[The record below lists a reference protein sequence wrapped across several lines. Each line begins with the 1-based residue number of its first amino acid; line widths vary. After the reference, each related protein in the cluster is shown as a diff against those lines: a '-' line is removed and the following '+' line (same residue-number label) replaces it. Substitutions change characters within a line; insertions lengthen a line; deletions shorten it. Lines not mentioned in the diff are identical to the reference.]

1 MTPALEWLF
10 GGSRPHAAG
19 IHRPAHHTPK
29 VSGLTAGH
37 SRGDEGAVAL
47 LTVISGLVVAALALA
62 VILAAAGVGV
72 GAARARTAAD
82 AAALAAMAASPV
94 FSGGGRPEHEA
105 ARVASANGARLVE
118 VDAAG
123 WPLRVRVTVE
133 VQPRRELEGML
144 MPPLRAHATAAAR
157 PSG

>member
-1 MTPALEWLF
+1 M
-10 GGSRPHAAG
+10 
-19 IHRPAHHTPK
+19 
-29 VSGLTAGH
+29 SGLTAGH
-37 SRGDEGAVAL
+37 STRGDGGAVGL
-47 LTVISGLVVAALALA
+47 LTVIGGLVVAALALA
-62 VILAAAGVGV
+62 VILTAAGVGV
-72 GAARARTAAD
+72 VAARARTAAD

-118 VDAAG
+118 VDVAG

-133 VQPRRELEGML
+133 VQPRRELGGML